1 VLTLSAY
8 KQTYSWLAWS
18 EGQQPLF
25 MKWMKSLNDYHGDSI
40 IVPNIV
46 IVSNFSVYHYA
57 LTRALL

>member
-1 VLTLSAY
+1 
-8 KQTYSWLAWS
+8 
-18 EGQQPLF
+18 